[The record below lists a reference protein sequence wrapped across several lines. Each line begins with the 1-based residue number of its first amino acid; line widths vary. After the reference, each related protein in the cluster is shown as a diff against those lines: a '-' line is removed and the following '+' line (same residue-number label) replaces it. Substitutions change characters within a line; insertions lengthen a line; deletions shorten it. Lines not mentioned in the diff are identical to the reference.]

1 MSLVSEVA
9 SLYFLLRDLDNRLE
23 LTRNTVATR
32 KESTRILSAR
42 FDTGYI
48 AEVDKLQKDYEIL
61 FNKVKFIQG
70 DLFKT
75 DFREATVLPM
85 YLLTSV
91 NLKLRPRILREMKPD
106 ARTHLS
112 INERG
117 RIHLIPVS
125 EVLFLKAELK
135 YVTVRTAAREYL
147 LEESLAKLEQEFFG
161 RFVRVHRNCLVAKE
175 AIRGFE
181 RAVDAE
187 GEGHWV
193 VALNNVDEKIAV
205 SRRQQ
210 VPDLDRDEFGGR
222 LVDPPLEGR
231 GVLERYL
238 PAFLLQPSKE
248 QQPIGTA
255 GDACGGGQAD
265 GAMRIGDD
273 GEATFGDSPGQ
284 VIGQGH
290 GGGGGPVRRSQI
302 LDAPDGIAVVERDP

>member
-1 MSLVSEVA
+1 MTTAAQPLRVLVVDDEA
-9 SLYFLLRDLDNRLE
+9 PARNRLRDLLADCAAKMPLQIAGE
-23 LTRNTVATR
+23 AATGRQALDMLPACNADVVLLDIRMPEMDGIETAQHIR
-32 KESTRILSAR
+32 KLDHPPAVIFTTAYDAYALKA
-42 FDTGYI
+42 F
-48 AEVDKLQKDYEIL
+48 EVHAVD
-61 FNKVKFIQG
+61 
-70 DLFKT
+70 
-75 DFREATVLPM
+75 
-85 YLLTSV
+85 YLLKPIRLARLHDALMRART
-91 NLKLRPRILREMKPD
+91 LAPLQDEILREMKPD

-175 AIRGFE
+175 AIRGLE

-210 VPDLDRDEFGGR
+210 HIVRELGR
-222 LVDPPLEGR
+222 
-231 GVLERYL
+231 
-238 PAFLLQPSKE
+238 
-248 QQPIGTA
+248 
-255 GDACGGGQAD
+255 
-265 GAMRIGDD
+265 
-273 GEATFGDSPGQ
+273 
-284 VIGQGH
+284 
-290 GGGGGPVRRSQI
+290 I
-302 LDAPDGIAVVERDP
+302 L